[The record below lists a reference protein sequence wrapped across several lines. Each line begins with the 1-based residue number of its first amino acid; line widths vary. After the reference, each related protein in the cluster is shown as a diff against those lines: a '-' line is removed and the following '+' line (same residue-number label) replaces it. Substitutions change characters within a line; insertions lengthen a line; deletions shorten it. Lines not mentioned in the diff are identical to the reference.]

1 MWVSTKV
8 GEKRITKEGHVRV
21 MGMLQCISRQRM
33 NMQEQTVDRFEFF
46 IISFERYFQVICLI
60 FLHSDDITLVI
71 NKILKEVLRQFQA
84 DRTYILEF
92 DRKLHTEVCTY
103 EIAVEGIKE
112 RKVLLSESFY

>member
-1 MWVSTKV
+1 LNSLLSRLN
-8 GEKRITKEGHVRV
+8 G
-21 MGMLQCISRQRM
+21 ISKSLL
-33 NMQEQTVDRFEFF
+33 D
-46 IISFERYFQVICLI
+46 

-112 RKVLLSESFY
+112 RKV